1 MMLSSPWLCL
11 KTCMVIPGNESGN
24 APKRYSMAMSEDLF
38 PMSLF
43 AESSQGKDGSL
54 VLLILSNAWS

>member
-1 MMLSSPWLCL
+1 MLSSPWNNYLAMNL
-11 KTCMVIPGNESGN
+11 EMH
-24 APKRYSMAMSEDLF
+24 PKRYSMAMSEDLF
-38 PMSLF
+38 PMYLF